1 MDVYFEPD
9 SDDDK
14 IKNWVNESCFLSK
27 HGIKPYR
34 RCNYCHLQTKQCL
47 GIQNNVIS
55 IIIVVFLL
63 AFLLIVDNIYA
74 RINIVIIVTLLIVFG
89 YRINASLDQLAKT
102 LYSNIQLT
110 KQLQIQQD
118 SLEEQVQKKT
128 AEAVAAKEIAEEANR
143 AKSEFLANMSHE
155 LRTPMHGILG
165 YAQLGMSKLE
175 PVESDS
181 NKLYKYFH
189 NIDVSGERLLKLLDN
204 LLDLSKLESGMVE
217 LHYEVFDLIS
227 CVKKVIDDIATLI
240 KNKNLTLDVQ
250 VKHKNT
256 QINADKEKV
265 TQVAFNL
272 ISNAIKFSN
281 ENEKITVI
289 VDDAKIKDELSG
301 ELIPAI
307 LLSVEDYGVEI
318 PDDEL
323 MMVFNKFVQSSKT
336 KTKAGGTGLGLAISK
351 EIIDEHKGTIWV
363 ESSVKGGTKFSF
375 ILPR

>member
-165 YAQLGMSKLE
+165 YAQLGISKLE